1 MEGRKNA
8 RFVNVQNCNFAP
20 NCIVRGSRTVPIC
33 PNARLVT
40 FKLVK
45 PLKFVWLKI
54 LKASARSWSERLSL
68 KRTFLDNV
76 KSKRVVPGPSM
87 TPRPAVPGVFCKPVA
102 PAGGFLWKQEVSNH
116 LSTVCGAFLLGS
128 QRKLGL
134 AGIQRQRIGMSGSR
148 AQTG

>member
-20 NCIVRGSRTVPIC
+20 NCKVRGSRTVPIC
-33 PNARLVT
+33 PNAMLVT

-54 LKASARSWSERLSL
+54 LKASARNWSARLSW

-76 KSKRVVPGPSM
+76 KSKRVVPGPSI

-102 PAGGFLWKQEVSNH
+102 PAGGFSKQEVSNH
-116 LSTVCGAFLLGS
+116 LFTMCGAVLLGS
-128 QRKLGL
+128 QKCH
-134 AGIQRQRIGMSGSR
+134 AGNF
-148 AQTG
+148 